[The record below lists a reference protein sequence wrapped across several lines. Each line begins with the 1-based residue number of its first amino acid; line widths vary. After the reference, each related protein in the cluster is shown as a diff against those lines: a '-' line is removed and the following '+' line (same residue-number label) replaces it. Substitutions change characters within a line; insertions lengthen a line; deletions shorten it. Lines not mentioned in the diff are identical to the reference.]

1 MRVRVALLRGVNVG
15 GAGRLPMVEFRATL
29 VGLGLERV
37 RTYIQSGN
45 AVFDSYLSPAGLEA
59 LIRDAVA
66 DRFGFAPDTFVL
78 TAKEMAAAL
87 TDHPFAKADQACVHV
102 FFLRETPAPDDAAL
116 RALALPGDA
125 WSIGPGRFTLHTPG
139 GIGRSKL
146 AEKLPRL
153 LPSPMTA
160 RNLRTIAALA
170 AMAADLAQA

>member
-66 DRFGFAPDTFVL
+66 VG
-78 TAKEMAAAL
+78 
-87 TDHPFAKADQACVHV
+87 
-102 FFLRETPAPDDAAL
+102 
-116 RALALPGDA
+116 
-125 WSIGPGRFTLHTPG
+125 
-139 GIGRSKL
+139 
-146 AEKLPRL
+146 
-153 LPSPMTA
+153 
-160 RNLRTIAALA
+160 
-170 AMAADLAQA
+170 